1 MNTGSLYQSPK
12 VQMAWMF
19 VALVASASTPAV
31 AASATFAKTGSMNVA
46 RLGQTATLLENGEV
60 LVAGGSNDTSGF
72 LNSSEVFNPATRK
85 WTLEGN
91 LSIARFDHGA
101 VLLNNGK
108 VLVAG
113 GLDPNACCG
122 APPLSSAE
130 LFDPA
135 TGQWT
140 PTGSM
145 NDARENFI
153 LIALQNGKVLA
164 AGGNT
169 YPGLSSAELYD
180 PDSGTWSLTGSADAT
195 PVGSAAVLLANGQ
208 VFAVGNHEIYD
219 PSSGTW
225 STTTAPLSSTQRTVN
240 FDTRLLSGEV
250 WVGTNDELFNPSSA
264 EWTSFGAPSCDAG
277 NEHCGGGGALLTNG
291 QVLIAGG
298 TRTVEISGA
307 PDRRIQT
314 QSITVAALWNPT
326 TQAWT
331 ITGSLVVSRFD
342 QTMTTLMNGQVL
354 VAGGQTFEKS
364 SGRLVPVADAELYT
378 P

>member
-1 MNTGSLYQSPK
+1 
-12 VQMAWMF
+12 
-19 VALVASASTPAV
+19 
-31 AASATFAKTGSMNVA
+31 MNVA
-46 RLGQTATLLENGEV
+46 RLGHTATLLANGEV
-60 LVAGGSNDTSGF
+60 LAAGGMNSTSGF
-72 LNSSEVFNPATRK
+72 LASSEVYNPATGK
-85 WTLEGN
+85 WTLAGN

-135 TGQWT
+135 TGQWML
-140 PTGSM
+140 TGSM

-164 AGGNT
+164 AGGNS

-180 PDSGTWSLTGSADAT
+180 PGSGTWSLTGSVDAT
-195 PVGSAAVLLANGQ
+195 PVGSAAVLLTNGQ
-208 VFAVGNHEIYD
+208 VFAVGNHEIYN
-219 PSSGTW
+219 PLSGTW
-225 STTTAPLSSTQRTVN
+225 GTTTAPLPSNRGTVN
-240 FDTRLLSGEV
+240 FDTRLLSGQV
-250 WVGTNDELFNPSSA
+250 WVGTNDELFDPSSA
-264 EWTSFGAPSCDAG
+264 EWTAFGAPSCDAG

-298 TRTVEISGA
+298 TLTVEISGA

-314 QSITVAALWNPT
+314 HSITAAALWNPT
-326 TQAWT
+326 TQEWT
-331 ITGSLVVSRFD
+331 ITGNLVVSRFD
-342 QTMTTLMNGQVL
+342 QTMTTLLNGQVL
-354 VAGGQTFEKS
+354 VAGGQTFDKS
-364 SGRLVPVADAELYT
+364 SQRLVPIADAELYK

>member
-1 MNTGSLYQSPK
+1 MPAAHRLRGSSMNTGSLYRLSMIR
-12 VQMAWMF
+12 MAWMF

-31 AASATFAKTGSMNVA
+31 ATSATFAKTGSMNVA
-46 RLGQTATLLENGEV
+46 RLGQTATLLKSGEV
-60 LVAGGSNDTSGF
+60 LVAGGLNDTSGF
-72 LNSSEVFNPATRK
+72 LNSSEVFNPATGK

-91 LSIARFDHGA
+91 LGIARFDHGA

-145 NDARENFI
+145 NETRENFI

-180 PDSGTWSLTGSADAT
+180 PGSGTWSFTGSVDAT

-219 PSSGTW
+219 PSFGTW
-225 STTTAPLSSTQRTVN
+225 SITAAPLSSTRGTVN
-240 FDTRLLSGEV
+240 FDTRLPSGEV
-250 WVGTNDELFNPSSA
+250 WVGTNDELFNSSSA
-264 EWTSFGAPSCDAG
+264 EWTA
-277 NEHCGGGGALLTNG
+277 
-291 QVLIAGG
+291 
-298 TRTVEISGA
+298 
-307 PDRRIQT
+307 
-314 QSITVAALWNPT
+314 
-326 TQAWT
+326 
-331 ITGSLVVSRFD
+331 
-342 QTMTTLMNGQVL
+342 
-354 VAGGQTFEKS
+354 
-364 SGRLVPVADAELYT
+364 
-378 P
+378 

>member
-1 MNTGSLYQSPK
+1 
-12 VQMAWMF
+12 
-19 VALVASASTPAV
+19 
-31 AASATFAKTGSMNVA
+31 MNVA
-46 RLGQTATLLENGEV
+46 RDGQTVTLLANGAV
-60 LVAGGSNDTSGF
+60 LAAGGMNFTSGF
-72 LNSSEVFNPATRK
+72 LASSEVYNPATGK

-140 PTGSM
+140 LTGSM

-164 AGGNT
+164 AGGNS

-180 PDSGTWSLTGSADAT
+180 PGSGTWSLTGSVDAT
-195 PVGSAAVLLANGQ
+195 PVGSAAVLLTNSQ
-208 VFAVGNHEIYD
+208 VFAVGNHELYN
-219 PSSGTW
+219 PTMGTW
-225 STTTAPLSSTQRTVN
+225 STTTAPLPSNQGTVN
-240 FDTRLLSGEV
+240 FYTRLLNGQV
-250 WVGTNDELFNPSSA
+250 WDGTNDELFDPSSA
-264 EWTSFGAPSCDAG
+264 AWTAFGAPSCDAG

-291 QVLIAGG
+291 QVLVAGG
-298 TRTVEISGA
+298 TLTVEISGA

-314 QSITVAALWNPT
+314 QTIKTSVLWNPAT
-326 TQAWT
+326 LGWT
-331 ITGSLVVSRFD
+331 STGDLQVSRTG
-342 QTMTTLMNGQVL
+342 QSMTTLLNGQVL
-354 VAGGQTFEKS
+354 VAGGESFDKG
-364 SGRLVPVADAELYT
+364 SGRLVPIASAELYT